1 MLKKIRLN
9 IFFLIYRAVLK
20 LRSPKLIAWMIYIS
34 LRKLQGIKK
43 AKTSRKM
50 LIIEKSFG
58 IEDVR
63 SSFKKIEPKYEIL
76 VVQKKIFDYI
86 FNIYLND
93 EEITDGYY
101 FSNVPRII
109 KKKAKLR
116 NFLFWNNLWIKKK
129 NKFRFSFGL

>member
-76 VVQKKIFDYI
+76 VVQKKIFDYFSQFI
-86 FNIYLND
+86 FIRHFK
-93 EEITDGYY
+93 I
-101 FSNVPRII
+101 
-109 KKKAKLR
+109 
-116 NFLFWNNLWIKKK
+116 LFP
-129 NKFRFSFGL
+129 